1 MTAGEDEQ
9 LIFRTVREFKL
20 RNTSILAATFYNS
33 FSLPQPSIVFV
44 LRPLIFH
51 FKYDKR
57 RRSVFDRLR
66 FQRISFGGN
75 GKLGTTTLSRQL
87 LCQMYTEWRLSWPQQ
102 ELQMKLLHG
111 NDYVCMGAYVIMVET
126 AKNTFHSFPF
136 ALPILQSHLKSMVYT
151 AEWPRRLK
159 EHLTLIREYKNLKP
173 LHLIRS

>member
-1 MTAGEDEQ
+1 MLQYMPGK
-9 LIFRTVREFKL
+9 IRH
-20 RNTSILAATFYNS
+20 ILQYMKGI
-33 FSLPQPSIVFV
+33 LPSIVAII
-44 LRPLIFH
+44 LQQ
-51 FKYDKR
+51 
-57 RRSVFDRLR
+57 RL
-66 FQRISFGGN
+66 
-75 GKLGTTTLSRQL
+75 TLSRQL